1 MKITTQKLLNFI
13 IADHHRKDAQE
24 LIKNTNNNHRKSIQ
38 QNKDVRS
45 FDGIKA
51 VAAATTTAN
60 YFVFSFS
67 ERVFYSIYFIPLFTL
82 FSQRAAL
89 LLLLL
94 FFALLQQINM
104 DERQETKECVYFI
117 CINTLSSCCFLLYFP
132 PIYVCYFLS
141 LSFLLAHF
149 EQIKHLHAASV

>member
-1 MKITTQKLLNFI
+1 MKITTRKLLNFI

-67 ERVFYSIYFIPLFTL
+67 ERVFYSIYF
-82 FSQRAAL
+82 
-89 LLLLL
+89 
-94 FFALLQQINM
+94 
-104 DERQETKECVYFI
+104 VYFI
-117 CINTLSSCCFLLYFP
+117 LSARCTVAVVVAIFCSSP
-132 PIYVCYFLS
+132 TN
-141 LSFLLAHF
+141 
-149 EQIKHLHAASV
+149 